1 MPEMEIKPNSDRSKT
16 EKPKAE
22 KVVSGQVVKTKE
34 PLGRRIKRNVF
45 NADNLESV
53 GNNIVDN
60 MIVPAIQDLVTE
72 IFQTGVDIFMETVKS
87 CIYGDS
93 KTSSHSYRHDSKRNK
108 DYSKISRS
116 GGRSSEKREYHK
128 ARKSF
133 ENALLETRVDADR
146 VKDQMIEYAIQYDF
160 VSIADFYGF
169 VDMDPQYTD
178 EDWGWY
184 PGDIENLAIRR
195 VRGGWMLDLPDPK
208 PLD

>member
-1 MPEMEIKPNSDRSKT
+1 MAEIEIKPNSERSKH
-16 EKPKAE
+16 ERPKAE
-22 KVVSGQVVKTKE
+22 KVVSGAVTKTKE
-34 PLGRRIKRNVF
+34 PLGKRIKRNVF
-45 NADNLESV
+45 NAENLESV

-87 CIYGDS
+87 CVYGDS
-93 KTSSHSYRHDSKRNK
+93 KGSSYHRSRDAKKNTN
-108 DYSKISRS
+108 YSKISRS
-116 GGRSSEKREYHK
+116 GGRSTEKREYHK

-146 VKDQMIEYAIQYDF
+146 VKDQMIEYALHYDF

-178 EDWGWY
+178 EHWGWY